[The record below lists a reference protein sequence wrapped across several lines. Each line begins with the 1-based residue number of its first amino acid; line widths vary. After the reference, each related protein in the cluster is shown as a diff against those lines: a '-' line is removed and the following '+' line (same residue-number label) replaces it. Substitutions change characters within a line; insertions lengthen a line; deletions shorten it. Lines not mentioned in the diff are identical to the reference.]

1 MRVSKLIDWCTR
13 WKSIFN
19 QMLNVL
25 HWKIICLL
33 AGLNNFSPVYNAGWK
48 ISFLQT
54 DRTLNAENFSASNTL
69 SSNPNMQVD
78 SIRQYPHPR
87 HKMLGVVHPN
97 PRMGTLQERCGPID
111 IIRLMMV
118 EWLLEIIMS
127 RRSKF
132 ALDHEP
138 AFGKETVPVTPD
150 IGVGVPCP
158 LWLWDMLEGKRREY
172 WVPVSLKKSYIGI
185 I

>member
-1 MRVSKLIDWCTR
+1 
-13 WKSIFN
+13 
-19 QMLNVL
+19 
-25 HWKIICLL
+25 
-33 AGLNNFSPVYNAGWK
+33 
-48 ISFLQT
+48 
-54 DRTLNAENFSASNTL
+54 
-69 SSNPNMQVD
+69 
-78 SIRQYPHPR
+78 
-87 HKMLGVVHPN
+87 MLGVVHPN

-150 IGVGVPCP
+150 IGVGVPAHFGFEICLRGNVENTGCP
-158 LWLWDMLEGKRREY
+158 
-172 WVPVSLKKSYIGI
+172 SL
-185 I
+185 